1 MSIRVYNF
9 FLWENVYLY
18 QMLEVREGWVR
29 LEKIKDFEGLKTKAK
44 NCRSAHH
51 KKNKIIKGYLR
62 SNKEFIIDYNNL
74 IRIIYNS
81 RSKLSIL

>member
-1 MSIRVYNF
+1 M
-9 FLWENVYLY
+9 WENVYLCK
-18 QMLEVREGWVR
+18 MLEVREGWVR
-29 LEKIKDFEGLKTKAK
+29 LEKIKDFEGSKTKAK